1 MMGPSTNHDDDD
13 DVDHVDDEDD
23 VTTAGRVPSTTAA
36 AAAAAAAAA
45 IMILHGETFFETNE
59 EDATTFCEARIE
71 QLQKELDVL
80 VKEEQEI
87 VSQQSELKK
96 LLYGRFGKSINLEAD
111 D

>member
-13 DVDHVDDEDD
+13 DVDDDDALD
-23 VTTAGRVPSTTAA
+23 VTTGRVPSTTAT
-36 AAAAAAAAA
+36 AAA

-59 EDATTFCEARIE
+59 EDATTFCETRIE
-71 QLQKELDVL
+71 TLQKELDVL
-80 VKEEQEI
+80 VKEEQAI

>member
-1 MMGPSTNHDDDD
+1 MMGPSTNHDDVDD
-13 DVDHVDDEDD
+13 DDDDDDD
-23 VTTAGRVPSTTAA
+23 VTTGRAPSTTAT
-36 AAAAAAAAA
+36 AAA

-59 EDATTFCEARIE
+59 EDATTFCETRIE
-71 QLQKELDVL
+71 TLQKELDVL

>member
-1 MMGPSTNHDDDD
+1 MMGPSTNHDDD
-13 DVDHVDDEDD
+13 VDDDD
-23 VTTAGRVPSTTAA
+23 DGVTAGRVPSTTTTT
-36 AAAAAAAAA
+36 AAA

-59 EDATTFCEARIE
+59 EDATTFCETLIE
-71 QLQKELDVL
+71 TLQKELDVL